1 MVISSRDRVNWQVL
15 GEIAMNTTNQ
25 AIRYHQFRAGHQESI
40 EGGVIVEAPVS
51 LTVNGEVW
59 LTFMCTPC
67 QLEAMAAGFLFNEG
81 VIQSKAELLD
91 IRVCASQDNVDVW
104 LDHQVEKPT
113 SWKRTSGCTG
123 GITATDW
130 QTMAPANLNKAHEN
144 GATIDPQSVGRLVDK
159 LFDSQ
164 DLYRKVGGVHTSA
177 LSDGEEIRVVAED
190 IGRHNSLDKLAGIC
204 LLSDIHLE
212 KKVLITTGR
221 ISSEMMQKAARLG
234 ASVVI
239 SRTSPSSLSIELAQ
253 NWGITL
259 IGYARRDRFN
269 VYAHPE
275 RILAI
280 QTSVSRQTIEYP
292 QP

>member
-1 MVISSRDRVNWQVL
+1 MK
-15 GEIAMNTTNQ
+15 TPKQ
-25 AIRYHQFRAGHQESI
+25 AIRYHQFRASHQESI
-40 EGGVIVEAPVS
+40 EGGVIVESPVS
-51 LTVNGEVW
+51 LTVNGEIW

-67 QLEAMAAGFLFNEG
+67 ELEAMAAGFLFNEG

-130 QTMAPANLNKAHEN
+130 QTMAPSVIN
-144 GATIDPQSVGRLVDK
+144 GANNGASIDPKSICRLVEK

-204 LLSDIHLE
+204 LLSDIYLE

-221 ISSEMMQKAARLG
+221 ISSEMIQKAARLG

-253 NWGITL
+253 KWGITL

-269 VYAHPE
+269 VYAHPD
-275 RILAI
+275 RIMPI
-280 QTSVSRQTIEYP
+280 QTSGSWQTIEYSQP
-292 QP
+292 QSGK